1 MSIFTVVSI
10 LLIMIEA
17 LMFNIAPVIVKF
29 TLDESILG
37 QKRYRQKRNV
47 EITSTSSVTDRLSSR
62 QDK

>member
-1 MSIFTVVSI
+1 
-10 LLIMIEA
+10 MIEA

-37 QKRYRQKRNV
+37 QKRYRQKKNV